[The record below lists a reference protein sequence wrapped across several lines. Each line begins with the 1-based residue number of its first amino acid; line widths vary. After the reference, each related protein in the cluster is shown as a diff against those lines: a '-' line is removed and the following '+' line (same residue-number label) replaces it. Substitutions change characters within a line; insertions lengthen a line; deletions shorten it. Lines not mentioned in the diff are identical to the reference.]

1 MSADFMDSLFKEVNT
16 QMEKISSRVSEVFE
30 IRKIK
35 VDIDELIKNRKNKL
49 MELGS
54 LTFRKVER
62 VEDIKESDITKIIN
76 EIKELNEKISGKKDE
91 LDKIIEEE
99 TEKEKKHSTS
109 SDSCKKEPSEKTDI
123 LFCSNCGNKTT
134 PQDKFCRQCGQ
145 HLDRDDI

>member
-1 MSADFMDSLFKEVNT
+1 MSADFIDSLFKEVNT

-35 VDIDELIKNRKNKL
+35 VDIDELIKTRKNKL

-54 LTFRKVER
+54 LTFRKMER
-62 VEDIKESDITKIIN
+62 VEDIKESDITKIIA
-76 EIKELNEKISGKKDE
+76 EIKDLNEAISAKKNE

-99 TEKEKKHSTS
+99 NAKEKTTESYKS
-109 SDSCKKEPSEKTDI
+109 SEERPSEKTDI
-123 LFCSNCGNKTT
+123 LFCVNCGNKTI

-145 HLDRDDI
+145 HLDREL